1 MGSEQFDLF
10 LILLKLKSY
19 LVSLVDSP
27 EAEGNPFEFTEEYL
41 DRKYPDKKE
50 EIIGLLTSFNIHSDA
65 DIAFDEKIH
74 LKFKEMV
81 KTREGAYNLSSI
93 LEKFNIDTIQE
104 SMREKTLDEVK
115 SAREDKLKQ
124 IVALLVQL
132 ARIWTQRSE
141 LEDNAEDF
149 AFLEE
154 EDVIRPDEQKEL
166 GKLDHD
172 TAKSYNAIS
181 KLSQLY
187 LEQLIEYYF
196 DFGGD
201 VALSDFIKDLDQF
214 KTMVQ
219 NKYKDLFNKSGLDN
233 LA

>member
-1 MGSEQFDLF
+1 MSSEQFDLF

-19 LVSLVDSP
+19 LVSLVDKP
-27 EAEGNPFEFTEEYL
+27 EVENDPFELTEEFL
-41 DRKYPDKKE
+41 DRKYPDRKE
-50 EIIGLLTSFNIHSDA
+50 EILELLTSFKINSDA
-65 DIAFDEKIH
+65 EIAFDEKMH

-81 KTREGAYNLSSI
+81 KAKEGAYNLSSI
-93 LEKFNIDTIQE
+93 LEKFKIESIQE
-104 SMREKTLDEVK
+104 SMKEKTLDEVK
-115 SAREDKLKQ
+115 TAREDKLKQ

-172 TAKSYNAIS
+172 TAIS
-181 KLSQLY
+181 FNMISRLSQLY

-201 VALSDFIKDLDQF
+201 VALSDFIKNLDQF